1 MKCISRI
8 ILRNEIT
15 RSQAIHI
22 CNYES
27 YSHVALH
34 KGNNLCSN
42 PGIYEPIRAK
52 FLIVPKHVTWY
63 LQIPIPN
70 LFWFGFVGLF
80 GMGVWVRWVLV
91 FIPNDTGFLFLEN
104 FMDHIVHEVVKSQT
118 WLSNF
123 HFVFP
128 KAHEYNK
135 HTVAIKIRRFRHTE
149 MTRIHYI
156 WVSLQSPSKC

>member
-1 MKCISRI
+1 MKYISRI

-42 PGIYEPIRAK
+42 PGIYEPLRAR
-52 FLIVPKHVTWY
+52 FLIVPKHVTWDF
-63 LQIPIPN
+63 QIPVPN
-70 LFWFGFVGLF
+70 LFCFGLVGLF

-91 FIPNDTGFLFLEN
+91 FVPNDTGSLFLEN
-104 FMDHIVHEVVKSQT
+104 FMGLQRVRHDWATFTFFSPKHMNMTNTHCCYKDSQ
-118 WLSNF
+118 
-123 HFVFP
+123 
-128 KAHEYNK
+128 
-135 HTVAIKIRRFRHTE
+135 I
-149 MTRIHYI
+149 
-156 WVSLQSPSKC
+156 

>member
-15 RSQAIHI
+15 RSQGIHI

-42 PGIYEPIRAK
+42 PGIYEPIRAR

-63 LQIPIPN
+63 FQIPIPN

-80 GMGVWVRWVLV
+80 GMGV
-91 FIPNDTGFLFLEN
+91 
-104 FMDHIVHEVVKSQT
+104 
-118 WLSNF
+118 
-123 HFVFP
+123 
-128 KAHEYNK
+128 
-135 HTVAIKIRRFRHTE
+135 
-149 MTRIHYI
+149 
-156 WVSLQSPSKC
+156 